1 MNQLPDD
8 FSPGRD
14 HLARYMPAVAA
25 DTGEQTGFSFKIADV
40 RAMIWRQRQIMLAAI
55 GIALFI
61 GLAISLLMTP
71 VFLAQAKLRVD
82 NENVKIV
89 QGQDL
94 DPAVAVMDT
103 NRYLN
108 TQALILQSRS
118 MALKVIDDLKLAR
131 DDSFLTAMHSSAATT
146 GVSAQQAEAERRERI
161 VGLLTDNLKVQ
172 VPVDNRIL
180 TIGFS
185 SPDPSVAA
193 AVANS
198 FARNFVANN
207 VQSGLDSNAYAR
219 KVLIEQI
226 DALRA
231 QLGVAEHK
239 AIDYARSNK
248 LIDASNASGSGAGDA
263 KGNSAGSSNTQS
275 ITTANLIHLNQQY
288 TDALT
293 ARIMAQ
299 QRWRA
304 AQTTPPLQLTEVQS
318 SSQIQTLLGQKTQ
331 LDAQYAQLA
340 ARYSPD
346 FPQVRQIKAQLDAVN
361 VQLNQQIANV
371 RKGIEYQYR
380 VAVEQEQSLEHER
393 EQLSGQTLEEQSR
406 RVQLNLIARDVDSMR
421 NQLNGLME
429 RYNQVSSASDI
440 VRNNISL
447 VDVATLPD
455 RAVSPNVP
463 KNLGISLAVGVV
475 LALLLAIARE
485 AVDDTL
491 RSPEE
496 VESKLHLPL
505 LGTTPIATDSDL
517 SLFGQDRKSALAEA
531 YYSIRAS
538 LDYAT
543 ASGTPTCLQVT
554 SSQPS
559 EGKSTTASSLGRDYA
574 RIGKRVLLVDAD
586 LRRPTL
592 HRYFGIS
599 NSVGF
604 VDVLLGHKPLAE
616 CVVQGEVANLDLL
629 PLGQIPP
636 NPVEILSS
644 NVIADFL
651 QHAKSHYDIVI
662 LDTSPIMGLAD
673 APLMARQVGSV
684 VMIVEAN
691 RAHNGQAKAAVR
703 RLQDSGAKIIGV
715 VLTKFDH
722 RIAGYSYDYHYKY
735 YRYEDSHAQ

>member
-1 MNQLPDD
+1 MNQLTDD
-8 FSPGRD
+8 ISSGRD
-14 HLARYMPAVAA
+14 HLARFMPAMAV
-25 DTGEQTGFSFKIADV
+25 DSGEQTGFSFKIADV
-40 RAMIWRQRQIMLAAI
+40 RAMVWRQRRILLLAI
-55 GIALFI
+55 GVALFI

-71 VFLAQAKLRVD
+71 VFLAQAQLRVD

-94 DPAVAVMDT
+94 DPAVAVVDT

-118 MALKVIDDLKLAR
+118 MALKVTNDLKLAR
-131 DDSFLTAMHSSAATT
+131 DDSFLTAMHSAAV
-146 GVSAQQAEAERRERI
+146 GDSLPAQQAEAERRERI
-161 VGLLTDNLKVQ
+161 ARILTDNLKVQ
-172 VPVDNRIL
+172 VPMDNRIL

-185 SPDPSVAA
+185 SPDPSMAA

-219 KVLIEQI
+219 KVLSEQI

-231 QLGVAEHK
+231 QLGSTEHK
-239 AIDYARSNK
+239 AIEYARDNK
-248 LIDASNASGSGAGDA
+248 LIDASNASGTGAGDA
-263 KGNSAGSSNTQS
+263 KTNSAGSSNTQS

-304 AQTTPPLQLTEVQS
+304 AQTTPPLQLTEVQAS
-318 SSQIQTLLGQKTQ
+318 AQIQSLVSQKTQ
-331 LDAQYAQLA
+331 LDAQYAQLV
-340 ARYSPD
+340 ARYSAD
-346 FPQVRQIKAQLDAVN
+346 FPQVRQVKAQLDAVN
-361 VQLNQQIANV
+361 AQLNQQIANV

-380 VAVEQEQSLEHER
+380 VTVEQEQSLGRER
-393 EQLSGQTLEEQSR
+393 DQLSGQTLEEQSR

-440 VRNNISL
+440 IRNNVSI
-447 VDVATLPD
+447 VDTATVPA
-455 RAVSPNVP
+455 RPVSPNIP
-463 KNLGISLAVGVV
+463 KNLGIALGVGIV
-475 LALLLAIARE
+475 LALALAIARE
-485 AVDDTL
+485 AMDDTL

-505 LGTTPIATDSDL
+505 LGTTPIAADNEL
-517 SLFGQDRKSALAEA
+517 AAVGQDRKSALAEA

-543 ASGTPTCLQVT
+543 ASGAPSSMQVT

-559 EGKSTTASSLGRDYA
+559 EGKSTTSSSLARDYA
-574 RIGKRVLLVDAD
+574 RIGKKVLLVDAD

-592 HRYFGIS
+592 HKYFGIT
-599 NSVGF
+599 NSTGF

-629 PLGQIPP
+629 PLGPIPP

-644 NVIADFL
+644 NVVAEFL
-651 QHAKSHYDIVI
+651 HHARSKYDIVI
-662 LDTSPIMGLAD
+662 LDTSPVMGLAD
-673 APLMARQVGSV
+673 APLIARQVGCV

-703 RLQDSGAKIIGV
+703 RLQDSGAKIVGA

-735 YRYEDSHAQ
+735 YRYEDSASQ